1 MTVQQLEAELFER
14 TWAIVNSLTP
24 EVALGD
30 AEALAEAL
38 ADAEADFEGVGVGVT
53 LIATPL
59 FHTRLVPL
67 LMHVNRLPW

>member
-1 MTVQQLEAELFER
+1 MTVQQLEAELFAR

-30 AEALAEAL
+30 AEALA
-38 ADAEADFEGVGVGVT
+38 DAEADFEGVGVGVA